1 MNLAASRTVEPTG
14 NVLAVAV
21 QSKEKKMPAKNP
33 RINVVLDKSLFQT
46 VSLMAKREGVSLSM
60 KARDLLKDA
69 LEIHEDI
76 LLNEY
81 AEWREASFN
90 RSEALSHED
99 VWN

>member
-1 MNLAASRTVEPTG
+1 
-14 NVLAVAV
+14 
-21 QSKEKKMPAKNP
+21 MPAKNP

-46 VSLMAKREGVSLSM
+46 VELMAKREGVSLSM

-69 LEIHEDI
+69 LEIHEDM
-76 LLNEY
+76 LLTEY
-81 AEWREASFN
+81 AEWREGSFN